1 MKQKLKMPLR
11 SGNSNG
17 AEQIKNIFIQ
27 CYCSTDRRILEW
39 KFIMT
44 QKYRLKK

>member
-17 AEQIKNIFIQ
+17 GGTNK
-27 CYCSTDRRILEW
+27 
-39 KFIMT
+39 
-44 QKYRLKK
+44 KYIYTVLL